1 MTYPIPKVIAAA
13 RTPQS
18 VCLNPPKHELVGV
31 LLASTNPTTNI
42 ATMDRPR
49 VAASFTL
56 RQVARRGKKR
66 VSTGLPHGRIHG
78 INGTK
83 PPDAN
88 ATKEM
93 PAASDALP
101 PRSSSAKRKGKERK
115 RQQCVGVSC
124 CSLLLGNGEGKAS
137 KGGGGGS
144 AEILPYRRC
153 PSGTLRAC

>member
-101 PRSSSAKRKGKERK
+101 PRSSSAIRKGKERK

-124 CSLLLGNGEGKAS
+124 CSLLLGNGK
-137 KGGGGGS
+137 
-144 AEILPYRRC
+144 
-153 PSGTLRAC
+153 